1 MGGSVAGAIKSKV
14 FAHSPMKRKQTRA
27 VAGNAAALK
36 LVDSRRRWLL
46 DRHKKG
52 NIVTCTRE
60 SRENERGNALGESKG
75 IRLRLGVTESKQA
88 REESRAEME
97 CMRLVSATRETLL
110 KGPWAAQLCWCSR
123 LCRRYTAPSSL
134 CFCCCCFCPEHYQ
147 SPRVVSSCFY
157 ASLAGGCCCFSTPL
171 ASLFHIH
178 ISMMIGAGPQ
188 FVRSFSLSSSCSGIF
203 SCFSYI
209 DARWVGWGGKKGE
222 KIKGTALRRHELR
235 SSVTSS
241 HRLV

>member
-1 MGGSVAGAIKSKV
+1 
-14 FAHSPMKRKQTRA
+14 MKRKQTRA

-60 SRENERGNALGESKG
+60 SREWERERAGESKG

-88 REESRAEME
+88 REESRESEME

-110 KGPWAAQLCWCSR
+110 KGPWAAQLM
-123 LCRRYTAPSSL
+123 
-134 CFCCCCFCPEHYQ
+134 Q
-147 SPRVVSSCFY
+147 SPMSALYSTLFSLLLLLLLPGTLSEPPRCFY
-157 ASLAGGCCCFSTPL
+157 ASLAGGCSCCSSFLYSSCLP
-171 ASLFHIH
+171 FPHPYFNDDRG
-178 ISMMIGAGPQ
+178 GAP
-188 FVRSFSLSSSCSGIF
+188 VRSFFLSSSCSGIF

-209 DARWVGWGGKKGE
+209 DARWVGWGGRKAKK
-222 KIKGTALRRHELR
+222 
-235 SSVTSS
+235 
-241 HRLV
+241 